1 MASTESTVPVNG
13 TYAHQYEA
21 NNYAAAN
28 ANSTNNYNATQP
40 QQTSNSS
47 SSEIPKEEVAWYFV
61 EQYYTTL
68 SKTPERLYV
77 CSLLLHYN
85 VWKRYADGS

>member
-1 MASTESTVPVNG
+1 MASTESAVPVNG

-21 NNYAAAN
+21 TNYGAVTANN
-28 ANSTNNYNATQP
+28 ANTYNAAP
-40 QQTSNSS
+40 QQPASISS
-47 SSEIPKEEVAWYFV
+47 SSDIPKDEVAWYFV

-77 CSLLLHYN
+77 SSAPPCDE
-85 VWKRYADGS
+85 W